1 MRGPLAKFAA
11 TLSICEGT
19 LSLVGENGVPLEIE
33 AACLRMAAT
42 NVLVA

>member
-11 TLSICEGT
+11 TLSMCEGT

-33 AACLRMAAT
+33 AEYLHMDAT